1 MEGKT
6 PSLKFSHKLVEF
18 PSWFSHSYDFEFCS
32 GMNFPDDLEST
43 LFSILRDLSISI
55 SILCY
60 SKNKIF
66 CLNHD
71 LSVYVKKCSTVLDD
85 NGNNIIWTLCHHG
98 HVIKD
103 SAYILEKLMNVL
115 PEESLK
121 NNLDLLLLSGVKVF
135 LQSPAESQHILGR
148 HHLRFE

>member
-1 MEGKT
+1 M
-6 PSLKFSHKLVEF
+6 
-18 PSWFSHSYDFEFCS
+18 
-32 GMNFPDDLEST
+32 
-43 LFSILRDLSISI
+43 
-55 SILCY
+55 
-60 SKNKIF
+60 
-66 CLNHD
+66 
-71 LSVYVKKCSTVLDD
+71 LDD

-148 HHLRFE
+148 DHLRLEFRFRNLNVFFFLFCVSDEKRKMLGQFLSMQLFQIK

>member
-1 MEGKT
+1 M
-6 PSLKFSHKLVEF
+6 
-18 PSWFSHSYDFEFCS
+18 
-32 GMNFPDDLEST
+32 
-43 LFSILRDLSISI
+43 
-55 SILCY
+55 
-60 SKNKIF
+60 
-66 CLNHD
+66 
-71 LSVYVKKCSTVLDD
+71 LDD

-148 HHLRFE
+148 DHLRLEFRFRNLNGFFSFLCL

>member
-1 MEGKT
+1 M
-6 PSLKFSHKLVEF
+6 
-18 PSWFSHSYDFEFCS
+18 
-32 GMNFPDDLEST
+32 
-43 LFSILRDLSISI
+43 
-55 SILCY
+55 
-60 SKNKIF
+60 
-66 CLNHD
+66 
-71 LSVYVKKCSTVLDD
+71 LDD

-148 HHLRFE
+148 DNLRLEFRFHTVRNEIRKTQNEHLNIIFQNLNSQ

>member
-1 MEGKT
+1 M
-6 PSLKFSHKLVEF
+6 
-18 PSWFSHSYDFEFCS
+18 
-32 GMNFPDDLEST
+32 
-43 LFSILRDLSISI
+43 
-55 SILCY
+55 
-60 SKNKIF
+60 
-66 CLNHD
+66 
-71 LSVYVKKCSTVLDD
+71 LDD

-148 HHLRFE
+148 HHLRIEFRVLNLTLLCSLINMRQLQILFN

>member
-1 MEGKT
+1 M
-6 PSLKFSHKLVEF
+6 
-18 PSWFSHSYDFEFCS
+18 
-32 GMNFPDDLEST
+32 
-43 LFSILRDLSISI
+43 
-55 SILCY
+55 
-60 SKNKIF
+60 
-66 CLNHD
+66 
-71 LSVYVKKCSTVLDD
+71 LDD

-148 HHLRFE
+148 HHLRLEFRFREHEFLSHVYFDRDRRCQIQNFKNHQTLF

>member
-1 MEGKT
+1 M
-6 PSLKFSHKLVEF
+6 
-18 PSWFSHSYDFEFCS
+18 
-32 GMNFPDDLEST
+32 
-43 LFSILRDLSISI
+43 
-55 SILCY
+55 
-60 SKNKIF
+60 
-66 CLNHD
+66 
-71 LSVYVKKCSTVLDD
+71 LDD

-148 HHLRFE
+148 DHLRLEFRFRNLNVFFSFFFVSQMRNEKCWVNFYQCNFFK

>member
-1 MEGKT
+1 M
-6 PSLKFSHKLVEF
+6 
-18 PSWFSHSYDFEFCS
+18 
-32 GMNFPDDLEST
+32 
-43 LFSILRDLSISI
+43 
-55 SILCY
+55 
-60 SKNKIF
+60 
-66 CLNHD
+66 
-71 LSVYVKKCSTVLDD
+71 LDD

-148 HHLRFE
+148 DDLRLEFWVLNLTLLYSLINMRNNFFCFYLQNNFMITSC